1 MSEAFVYMWHDSKNS
16 MYYIGYHQ
24 GTPDDGYTH
33 SSKVMEQFKAH
44 SIPEGFSRRIL
55 AYGTVPDMKQL
66 EIDLL
71 NNRKEKCWDKYYNV
85 VVCFPPPTKSGKDN
99 HLYVHG
105 RGGTPEYYKEYREK
119 NREEIRERQREN
131 YKENREK
138 IREQRREYY
147 KENREE
153 LLEKERKYHKE
164 NREKIRERKRKYR
177 EKNREKD
184 AEYQREYREKN
195 REKIRERDTEYQ
207 REYRE
212 KNREKLREK
221 NREYREKNREKL
233 REKNRERYARK
244 KAEKIGKSTLDNF
257 LT

>member
-1 MSEAFVYMWHDSKNS
+1 VSEAFVYMWHDSKNS
-16 MYYIGYHQ
+16 MYYIGSHQ

-85 VVCFPPPTKSGKDN
+85 AVCFPPPAPSGKDSHN
-99 HLYVHG
+99 YIDG
-105 RGGTPEYYKEYREK
+105 RKGKPEYYK
-119 NREEIRERQREN
+119 
-131 YKENREK
+131 
-138 IREQRREYY
+138 EYY
-147 KENREE
+147 KENREKV
-153 LLEKERKYHKE
+153 LEQK
-164 NREKIRERKRKYR
+164 
-177 EKNREKD
+177 
-184 AEYQREYREKN
+184 REYREKN
-195 REKIRERDTEYQ
+195 REKIRERG

-212 KNREKLREK
+212 KNREKIREQQRK
-221 NREYREKNREKL
+221 N
-233 REKNRERYARK
+233 YARK
-244 KAEKIGKSTLDNF
+244 KAEKIGTSTLNNF

>member
-1 MSEAFVYMWHDSKNS
+1 

-55 AYGTVPDMKQL
+55 AYGTEPDMRQL

-85 VVCFPPPTKSGKDN
+85 AVCFPPPVKSGKDCHN
-99 HLYVHG
+99 YIHG
-105 RGGTPEYYKEYREK
+105 RSGTPEYNK
-119 NREEIRERQREN
+119 
-131 YKENREK
+131 
-138 IREQRREYY
+138 EYY
-147 KENREE
+147 KENHEKV
-153 LLEKERKYHKE
+153 LEKAREYHKE
-164 NREKIRERKRKYR
+164 NREKILERKR
-177 EKNREKD
+177 
-184 AEYQREYREKN
+184 EYYKKN
-195 REKIRERDTEYQ
+195 REKIREQQ
-207 REYRE
+207 R
-212 KNREKLREK
+212 KN
-221 NREYREKNREKL
+221 YT
-233 REKNRERYARK
+233 RK